1 MMNVVAIG
9 LVLTTLATAGVWSP
23 PPEKV
28 HRTNGGDDVV
38 LTEGHRLIVVE
49 YEKQALKKQP
59 ITTTT
64 QQQEAALPRDSG
76 TPHEPERHGLV
87 EEAKEKFKE
96 TASVLPNL
104 GQGMSGP
111 VHGTK
116 EKICDAYGVCKD
128 KLASVFGKAK
138 ERAEEVVEEAKDAR
152 EAVKE
157 KAQDAREAVNEK
169 AQDAREVVNEKAQD
183 AREAVKEKAQD
194 ARAAVKEKAKD
205 ASEAVKEQLREAKEN
220 VTEAAR
226 GAVEKARGNLTE
238 MARRALELGRDLF
251 EYALAGETVRAA
263 AEVVRVLG
271 FAVAYGACVW
281 VTFVSSHVL
290 AGELP
295 RQQLGV
301 VQSKVYPVYFRVMGW
316 MVGVVVLAH
325 SVNEWWGFGGGGG
338 AQRLQRYN
346 LIGVLGVV
354 LANMVFLEPKATKVM
369 FERMKVEKEEGRG
382 RDLADMIG
390 EPVATTTTF
399 TGIASPS
406 GRSFTTRETTTTT
419 SATTT
424 TGMAS
429 ADQEKVK
436 QRLVRLSR
444 RLGKLNSYSSFL
456 NVLSLM
462 GLTWHLVYLAGRL
475 QVAPC

>member
-1 MMNVVAIG
+1 MNVVAIG

-23 PPEKV
+23 PPDKV

-38 LTEGHRLIVVE
+38 LREGHRLIVVE
-49 YEKQALKKQP
+49 YEKQGLKKQP
-59 ITTTT
+59 TTTT

-76 TPHEPERHGLV
+76 TQHEPERHGLV

-104 GQGMSGP
+104 GQGVSDS

-128 KLASVFGKAK
+128 KLASVF
-138 ERAEEVVEEAKDAR
+138 
-152 EAVKE
+152 
-157 KAQDAREAVNEK
+157 
-169 AQDAREVVNEKAQD
+169 
-183 AREAVKEKAQD
+183 
-194 ARAAVKEKAKD
+194 
-205 ASEAVKEQLREAKEN
+205 AKEN

-238 MARRALELGRDLF
+238 MARRARELGRDLF
-251 EYALAGETVRAA
+251 EYVLAGETVRAA

-290 AGELP
+290 AGALP

-301 VQSKVYPVYFRVMGW
+301 
-316 MVGVVVLAH
+316 
-325 SVNEWWGFGGGGG
+325 
-338 AQRLQRYN
+338 
-346 LIGVLGVV
+346 
-354 LANMVFLEPKATKVM
+354 VM

-406 GRSFTTRETTTTT
+406 GRSFATRETTTTT

-424 TGMAS
+424 TGVAS

-475 QVAPC
+475 QVASC

>member
-28 HRTNGGDDVV
+28 HRINGGDDVV

-49 YEKQALKKQP
+49 YEKQGLKKQP

-64 QQQEAALPRDSG
+64 KRQEAALPRDSG

-96 TASVLPNL
+96 TASVLPKL
-104 GQGMSGP
+104 GQGVSGP

-116 EKICDAYGVCKD
+116 EKICDAYGVCKER
-128 KLASVFGKAK
+128 LASVLGKAK
-138 ERAEEVVEEAKDAR
+138 EKAEEVVEEARDAREAVKEKAKDAR

-157 KAQDAREAVNEK
+157 KAKDAS
-169 AQDAREVVNEKAQD
+169 EV
-183 AREAVKEKAQD
+183 
-194 ARAAVKEKAKD
+194 VKEKAKD
-205 ASEAVKEQLREAKEN
+205 ASEAVKEELREAKEN

-238 MARRALELGRDLF
+238 MARRARELGRDLF
-251 EYALAGETVRAA
+251 EYVLARETVRAA
-263 AEVVRVLG
+263 AEVVRVSG

-290 AGELP
+290 AGALP

-325 SVNEWWGFGGGGG
+325 SVNEWWGFGGRGGS
-338 AQRLQRYN
+338 QRLQSYN
-346 LIGVLGVV
+346 LLGVLGVV

-406 GRSFTTRETTTTT
+406 GRSFATRETTTTT
-419 SATTT
+419 TATTT

-429 ADQEKVK
+429 VDQEKVK